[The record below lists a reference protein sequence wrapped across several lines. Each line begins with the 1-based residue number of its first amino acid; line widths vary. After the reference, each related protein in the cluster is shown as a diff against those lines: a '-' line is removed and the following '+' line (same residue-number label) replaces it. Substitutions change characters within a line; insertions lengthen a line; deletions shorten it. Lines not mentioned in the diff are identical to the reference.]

1 MIAVDFNRLHGLPKS
16 CAGQLP
22 TSLLAP
28 KRFSVFFSS
37 FRQLKI
43 IFSHGVKI
51 GTEFLSTMSMLS
63 KTEFKAHAHYS

>member
-1 MIAVDFNRLHGLPKS
+1 MIAVDFNRLHGLPKI

-28 KRFSVFFSS
+28 KRFSVFFSN
-37 FRQLKI
+37 FQQLNA

-51 GTEFLSTMSMLS
+51 GNRISVNNEHVEQT
-63 KTEFKAHAHYS
+63 